1 LANEALVSSVK
12 HIMTLSKGGDADGA
26 HAAYAELFSSAEFGT
41 YRPEDQRQALKLL
54 VLTKRTGTQLSSPSA
69 ALLDAHRAA
78 SGPLEILVAASAEPA
93 DLEMLGLCKLLLGDP
108 PAASALFRA
117 GLEKERAANPQSDLC
132 GRLMTRL
139 SAI

>member
-1 LANEALVSSVK
+1 VK
-12 HIMTLSKGGDADGA
+12 RIMTLSKAGDVDGA
-26 HAAYAELFSSAEFGT
+26 HAAYAELFTSPEFST

-54 VLTKRTGTQLSSPSA
+54 VLAKRSGTPPAS
-69 ALLDAHRAA
+69 LLDALRAA
-78 SGPLEILVAASAEPA
+78 SGPLEALVAASGEQP
-93 DLEMLGLCKLLLGDP
+93 DLEMLGLCRLVLGDA
-108 PAASALFRA
+108 PAASALFRT

>member
-1 LANEALVSSVK
+1 LANEALVTAVK
-12 HIMTLSKGGDADGA
+12 RIMTLSKAGDVDGA
-26 HAAYAELFSSAEFGT
+26 HAAYAELFASPEFGT

-54 VLTKRTGTQLSSPSA
+54 VLAKRSGAPPASLLA
-69 ALLDAHRAA
+69 ALRAA
-78 SGPLEILVAASAEPA
+78 SAPLEALVAANGEPP

-108 PAASALFRA
+108 PAASALFRT

>member
-1 LANEALVSSVK
+1 VANEALVSSVK
-12 HIMTLSKGGDADGA
+12 RIMTLSKSGDFDGA
-26 HAAYAELFSSAEFGT
+26 HAAYAELFTSPEFAT

-54 VLTKRTGTQLSSPSA
+54 VLAKRSGAPSA
-69 ALLDAHRAA
+69 SLLDALRAA
-78 SGPLEILVAASAEPA
+78 SGPLEALVASVGEPP
-93 DLEMLGLCKLLLGDP
+93 DLEMLGLCKLLLGDA
-108 PAASALFRA
+108 PAASALFRT